1 MGTFFILLCYNNL
14 RGVYMEINVIIPTYN
29 EEGNIQTLYKSLT
42 DNLSTIKYTLT
53 FVDDG
58 SNDSTLDILTSIY
71 NKDKKHIKVIS
82 FSRNFGKDQAIYAGM
97 STNHSKYVSIIDAD
111 MQQNPKYI
119 MDMYK
124 YLEENKDY
132 DEVAMVNVYDKDSLI
147 QKQAKKTFYSIMK
160 NMTKQNYEA
169 GASDFRLLK
178 KEVVDSILKL
188 QETNRF
194 TKGIFSWVGFKIH
207 YIKYTPEKRLSGTS
221 KCKFKKQFSYALDA
235 ILNFSTIPLR
245 ISSIIGGTISLV
257 SFIYFIVLLIKTLIM
272 GKDIPGYASL
282 MCILLL
288 LGGLILFVL
297 GIIGE
302 YVSRTYIEIKK
313 RPIYIAKTTL
323 GFDEDIL

>member
-1 MGTFFILLCYNNL
+1 
-14 RGVYMEINVIIPTYN
+14 MEINVIIPTYN

-221 KCKFKKQFSYALDA
+221 KFKFKKQFSYALDA